1 MRKLKHSKY
10 KNTGFLYEM
19 IVRQITADILAG
31 RTSLAEALLP
41 KYFGR
46 GTELGKELQLYQTL
60 LNKNLTSESK
70 AERLIDAV
78 IDARKRLSEHKL
90 HREKFELVKEIKEK
104 YNIDEFFRSQVPTYR
119 VLASIYKLFENATS
133 SELYRP
139 KDVFNSHNTLVES
152 IIGDTKVAQ
161 ETVDPLLESFAKQDV
176 DVRNLTQFLFLKR
189 FNEKYK
195 HLSPRQKKLLREYI
209 NNVSNTNSLG
219 GYLKQEV
226 PRIQESLESIK
237 KKIDDE
243 VTVIKLNETIKQ
255 LSTAMHGKVVKDN
268 QVTAVMMAYELIKE
282 LENVTKSR

>member
-31 RTSLAEALLP
+31 RTSMAETLLP

-60 LNKNLTSESK
+60 LNKNMTSESK

-78 IDARKRLSEHKL
+78 IGARKRLSEHKL
-90 HREKFELVKEIKEK
+90 HREKFELVKEIKAK
-104 YNIDEFFRSQVPTYR
+104 YNIEEFFRSQVPAYR

-139 KDVFNSHNTLVES
+139 KDVFNSRNTLVES
-152 IIGDTKVAQ
+152 IIGEKAVTQ
-161 ETVDPLLESFAKQDV
+161 EKVDPLLEAFIKQDA

-195 HLSPRQKKLLREYI
+195 GLNTQQKKLLREYI
-209 NNVSNTNSLG
+209 NNVSNTNSLS

-226 PRIQESLESIK
+226 PRIQDTLEKIK
-237 KKIDDE
+237 AKINDD

-255 LSTAMHGKVVKDN
+255 LGTAMHGKVVKDN

-282 LENVTKSR
+282 LENVTKGR